1 MNNYRQVY
9 ILDKS
14 EVDMDK
20 KLNAFDK
27 YVEEFADNND
37 ELRSLLC
44 SYVTEVP
51 KGKSFTES
59 QFKLQLKTLT
69 SLCKTTEDKIAS
81 VEIAYARSYQSL
93 AYPSNSMGNGNS
105 SAFVDEDKKI
115 EKIRSFIKT
124 GYYQLCDGL
133 EDALITYV
141 KETDVGRKMSYNAF
155 CNILDNL
162 RLYCL
167 DDVDK
172 VGKVKLAIQNNSSKF
187 ATEDYDETRRL
198 RNKLETR
205 ESKAQSLDR
214 SRQQKVIMAKM
225 KNPNDP
231 RLVDVPKVKF

>member
-1 MNNYRQVY
+1 
-9 ILDKS
+9 
-14 EVDMDK
+14 
-20 KLNAFDK
+20 
-27 YVEEFADNND
+27 
-37 ELRSLLC
+37 
-44 SYVTEVP
+44 
-51 KGKSFTES
+51 
-59 QFKLQLKTLT
+59 
-69 SLCKTTEDKIAS
+69 
-81 VEIAYARSYQSL
+81 
-93 AYPSNSMGNGNS
+93 MGNGNS
-105 SAFVDEDKKI
+105 STSVDEDKKI

-133 EDALITYV
+133 EDALISYV
-141 KETDVGRKMSYNAF
+141 KETDVGRKMSYSAF

-167 DDVDK
+167 DDIDK